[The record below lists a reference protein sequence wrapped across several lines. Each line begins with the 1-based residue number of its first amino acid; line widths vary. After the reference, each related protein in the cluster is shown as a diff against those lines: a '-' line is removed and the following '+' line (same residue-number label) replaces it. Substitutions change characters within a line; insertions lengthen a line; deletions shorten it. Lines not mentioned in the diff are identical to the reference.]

1 VILAI
6 SRREALKFTDETN
19 LRTAK
24 NTEIAAIEQGEL
36 PVKTPKNAEFLA
48 ERRWFR

>member
-6 SRREALKFTDETN
+6 FRREALKFTDEIN

-36 PVKTPKNAEFLA
+36 PVKTPKNREFPA
-48 ERRWFR
+48 AGRWFR